1 MGVKLRKRNSA
12 WWVFIDYHG
21 KRKAKKVGSREAA
34 EAVKRKL
41 EARLAEGDLGCLEE
55 RTVPV
60 FRDYSERWLKEYAEL
75 ECKASTVG
83 FYRQCLKLHVEPKF
97 GELRL
102 DAITRD
108 QVKAWIA
115 SLCEEGYARN
125 TVRLAVTT
133 LRTILNAA
141 REDGLIAT
149 NPADKLGR
157 FVKTEKPPQ
166 EATAL
171 TREETQALLDK
182 AKEACSVRDYALVL
196 CALRAG
202 LRRGELV
209 ALRWGD
215 CQFGAGEDDP
225 NRFILVQR
233 NFDHRWARD
242 FTSTKSK
249 KPRRVD
255 MSKELRKVLLGLRDE
270 RFLEAFAQ
278 GKASLTDELVFP
290 SEAGTPLEINNFV
303 ARTFEP
309 LLEQAGLRHIR
320 FHDLRHTYGSLLIQ
334 AGASLPYVQ
343 RQMGHASVQITA
355 DTYIHLLPGG
365 DIAFTDKLDSL
376 STARKDR
383 NVGEGE
389 AASRGKS
396 LETSRQLS
404 ATQAQPA
411 RDGEEGEAEQVFGN
425 EWLGGRDSNPD
436 TQIQSLQSYR

>member
-1 MGVKLRKRNSA
+1 M
-12 WWVFIDYHG
+12 
-21 KRKAKKVGSREAA
+21 
-34 EAVKRKL
+34 KRKL

-108 QVKAWIA
+108 HVKAWIA
-115 SLCEEGYARN
+115 PLCEEGYARN

-182 AKEACSVRDYALVL
+182 AKETCSVRDYALVL

-202 LRRGELV
+202 LRRGELEP
-209 ALRWGD
+209 
-215 CQFGAGEDDP
+215 CAGGTASSAPTKTIPTDSFW
-225 NRFILVQR
+225 RSR
-233 NFDHRWARD
+233 
-242 FTSTKSK
+242 TSITAGPGTSRA
-249 KPRRVD
+249 RRV
-255 MSKELRKVLLGLRDE
+255 R
-270 RFLEAFAQ
+270 
-278 GKASLTDELVFP
+278 
-290 SEAGTPLEINNFV
+290 
-303 ARTFEP
+303 
-309 LLEQAGLRHIR
+309 
-320 FHDLRHTYGSLLIQ
+320 
-334 AGASLPYVQ
+334 
-343 RQMGHASVQITA
+343 
-355 DTYIHLLPGG
+355 
-365 DIAFTDKLDSL
+365 
-376 STARKDR
+376 
-383 NVGEGE
+383 
-389 AASRGKS
+389 SRGAWICRRS
-396 LETSRQLS
+396 C
-404 ATQAQPA
+404 A
-411 RDGEEGEAEQVFGN
+411 RFCSD
-425 EWLGGRDSNPD
+425 
-436 TQIQSLQSYR
+436 